1 MLKKS
6 LLKHF
11 YSIEQNQNY
20 KYPIISTENI
30 YYSDSIPKVILKY
43 GLRSELRNRII
54 KFIYFIISSY
64 LE

>member
-30 YYSDSIPKVILKY
+30 YYSDSILKVILKY
-43 GLRSELRNRII
+43 GLPFRI
-54 KFIYFIISSY
+54 KK
-64 LE
+64 